1 MNILLILSLLFG
13 STTAIYYKDLENIKR
28 RVQSSM
34 NYGSSVQNNYKGS
47 GVESN
52 HGSANYGSNKAHI
65 SALKGSMNYGSI
77 DHKTH
82 STRTYSSAKHGS
94 TAMNTYGS
102 TKHGSM
108 NYGSHSAQKHSSA
121 KHGSIAMKK
130 YGSTMHGSQ
139 NHGSQNHGSQNHGSQ
154 KHGSTRQSSTKHGS
168 MNYGSHNAQKHS
180 SVNHGSTAM
189 KMHGST
195 RHVSMNYGSQAQKHS
210 SVNHGSTAMKM
221 HGSTRYGS
229 QKHGSQAQGSHTFH
243 KSSYKHSQNKGSYKH
258 SNIKYM
264 SAYVFS
270 TITQGSTK
278 NSYCSRN
285 IGSNQNQRNA
295 FSPTMEPTEQLPET
309 YSPPLPTN
317 YPTTSIWIPGLPF
330 SNKQPDDI
338 NIPPL
343 SLSFQIKQ
351 GGNGWSMYPL
361 NNTLLTNAV
370 SKVTGLDKK
379 YITEMH
385 TKQHQTKRMLSIQI
399 YFYYN
404 ITMPI
409 SDNNVD
415 PKNKYHTISN
425 ILQTSV
431 KNGAFTNYFKQQGVQ
446 VNITTVITSPYT
458 IVYQQKQT
466 TQSTAIES
474 NASDATNPTLYY
486 FYIVFASLVSFGGFY
501 ACAYFVYKR
510 KVIRKIEPTF
520 TDSIPNPMQKRIQ
533 LTSR

>member
-13 STTAIYYKDLENIKR
+13 STTAIYYKDLENVKR

-52 HGSANYGSNKAHI
+52 QGSANYGSNKAHV
-65 SALKGSMNYGSI
+65 SAVKGSMNYGSI
-77 DHKTH
+77 DHKTQ
-82 STRTYSSAKHGS
+82 STRTHSSIVGSSATKKHGS
-94 TAMNTYGS
+94 SN
-102 TKHGSM
+102 
-108 NYGSHSAQKHSSA
+108 
-121 KHGSIAMKK
+121 HGSIAMKR
-130 YGSTMHGSQ
+130 HGSQ
-139 NHGSQNHGSQNHGSQ
+139 
-154 KHGSTRQSSTKHGS
+154 KHGS

-180 SVNHGSTAM
+180 SVNHGSTAI
-189 KMHGST
+189 KRHESQKHG
-195 RHVSMNYGSQAQKHS
+195 SMNYGSQAQKHSSINHGSTAMKRHGSMNYGSHNAQKHSSVNHGSTAIKKHGSMNYGSQTQKHS
-210 SVNHGSTAMKM
+210 SVNHGSTAMKR
-221 HGSTRYGS
+221 HG
-229 QKHGSQAQGSHTFH
+229 
-243 KSSYKHSQNKGSYKH
+243 SQNKGSYKH

-270 TITQGSTK
+270 ATTKGSTK

-285 IGSNQNQRNA
+285 IGSNPNEPKA

-309 YSPPLPTN
+309 YSAPPPTH
-317 YPTTSIWIPGLPF
+317 YPTTPMWMRGEPIVE
-330 SNKQPDDI
+330 KQSDDI

-351 GGNGWSMYPL
+351 GGNGWSIYPL

-370 SKVTGLDKK
+370 SKVTGLYKK
-379 YITEMH
+379 YIIDMH
-385 TKQHQTKRMLSIQI
+385 TYQRQIKRQLSTQI

-404 ITMPI
+404 ISLPI
-409 SDNNVD
+409 SDINTD
-415 PKNKYHTISN
+415 PKNKYNIVSN

-431 KNGAFTNYFKQQGVQ
+431 KNGAFTNFFKQQGIQ
-446 VNITTVITSPYT
+446 VNITSVITSPYT
-458 IVYQQKQT
+458 IVYQPKQT
-466 TQSTAIES
+466 TQSTTIES
-474 NASDATNPTLYY
+474 NASNATNPTLYY
-486 FYIVFASLVSFGGFY
+486 FYVVFASLVSFGGFY